1 MKYFKNILRFKHL
14 VLCIK
19 FCTKQTIK
27 KNSELVDI
35 FNSGLKY
42 LKEKIKNMSKE
53 ERKIENPELI
63 VKNVEMILKFNKQN
77 QEGKGLKILT
87 PNQMLSRLPITV
99 AQLKAG
105 NNYQKLKNEMKKLV
119 YSLYCSKNMTKQ
131 VYNTL
136 IKNIW
141 VQ

>member
-1 MKYFKNILRFKHL
+1 MYK
-14 VLCIK
+14 VLHETNDK
-19 FCTKQTIK
+19 K

-77 QEGKGLKILT
+77 QEGKDLKILT

-105 NNYQKLKNEMKKLV
+105 NNYEKLKNEMKKLL

-136 IKNIW
+136 IKNI
-141 VQ
+141 

>member
-77 QEGKGLKILT
+77 QEGKDLKILT
-87 PNQMLSRLPITV
+87 PNQMLRRLPITV
-99 AQLKAG
+99 ARLKAG
-105 NNYQKLKNEMKKLV
+105 NNYQKLKNEMKKLL

-136 IKNIW
+136 IKNI
-141 VQ
+141 

>member
-1 MKYFKNILRFKHL
+1 M
-14 VLCIK
+14 
-19 FCTKQTIK
+19 
-27 KNSELVDI
+27 DI

-77 QEGKGLKILT
+77 QEGKDLKILT
-87 PNQMLSRLPITV
+87 PNQMLRRLPITV
-99 AQLKAG
+99 ARLKAG
-105 NNYQKLKNEMKKLV
+105 NNYQKLKNEMKKLL

-136 IKNIW
+136 IKNI
-141 VQ
+141 

>member
-77 QEGKGLKILT
+77 QEGKDLKILT

-105 NNYQKLKNEMKKLV
+105 NNYEKLKNEMKKLL

-136 IKNIW
+136 IKNI
-141 VQ
+141 